1 MRRRCK
7 LADTG
12 SFNLM
17 KEGGNGAVERLRVAH
32 LHGMPGAGYRLPSC
46 VGKDVRE
53 FIGDDAENPGAPLS
67 FKEENRNVHAGEQ
80 FIG

>member
-1 MRRRCK
+1 MEVRGHAVPGVGE
-7 LADTG
+7 L
-12 SFNLM
+12 
-17 KEGGNGAVERLRVAH
+17 EGEFLERLRVAY